1 MSTNLR
7 LKYLALLMMSIFCQ
21 AAQSNPT
28 GGTSATATFN
38 TIGNQHDVTTNA
50 TSSIINWTSFSIS
63 SGQTTNIYQPT
74 SASISLNRVTGTAP
88 SVIAGTLY
96 SNGKVILVNQNG
108 IVFKSNSTINVGSL
122 IASTL
127 NITDADFLTGSNVFA
142 GASSAEVS
150 NAATIQVASG
160 GMVALIGARVTNE
173 NSGIIRAPDGQVW
186 LLAGRGVA
194 VTSLGTPEI
203 STTVSAPAGEALNL
217 GTIVSQGGV
226 VALIGDTV
234 KNNGLISANIVAST
248 GGRIILH
255 SRRDLAVGTDATI
268 EARGG
273 SIILDAQNGHV
284 RLRKRGLIDASDG
297 TIDINGLTII
307 QDSGSGTSIKAA
319 WLRTKAMKRGVRLN
333 RSQNSIIRFSPES
346 ENDDGS
352 VEKTKPEEISIPE
365 LPLAHLIPPRI
376 PGIAASNPIPTLDI
390 TQPREPAPAP
400 VASSS
405 PSNIGSSNVD
415 KTPMRNRFVCSA

>member
-1 MSTNLR
+1 MATNLR
-7 LKYLALLMMSIFCQ
+7 FNCLALLMMSIFCQ
-21 AAQSNPT
+21 VAQSNPT

-74 SASISLNRVTGTAP
+74 TASISLNRVTGTNP

-127 NITDADFLTGSNVFA
+127 NITDSDFLAGSNAFA
-142 GASSAEVS
+142 GTSSAEVS

-160 GMVALIGARVTNE
+160 GMVALIGATVTNE
-173 NSGIIRAPDGQVW
+173 HSGIIRTPNGQVW
-186 LLAGRGVA
+186 LLAGRGVT

-203 STTVSAPAGEALNL
+203 STTVSAPAGEAINL
-217 GTIVSQGGV
+217 GTIVSQGGL
-226 VALIGDTV
+226 VALIGDRV

-248 GGRIILH
+248 GGRIILRSNH
-255 SRRDLAVGTDATI
+255 DLTVGTNATV
-268 EARGG
+268 EAHGG
-273 SIILDAQNGHV
+273 SIVLDAQNGHV
-284 RLRKRGLIDASDG
+284 KLRKGSLIDASDG
-297 TIDINGLTII
+297 TIDINGLTIT
-307 QDSGSGTSIKAA
+307 QDFGSGTSIKAA
-319 WLRTKAMKRGVRLN
+319 WLRTKAMKHGIRLN
-333 RSQNSIIRFSPES
+333 RSQNKIASFSPQS

-352 VEKTKPEEISIPE
+352 VENTPQEEISIPGPP
-365 LPLAHLIPPRI
+365 LPALIPPRI
-376 PGIAASNPIPTLDI
+376 PGIVSSNLIPTLDI
-390 TQPREPAPAP
+390 TQPMEPAPS
-400 VASSS
+400 SSS
-405 PSNIGSSNVD
+405 PNIGSSNVE
-415 KTPMRNRFVCSA
+415 KTPTRNRFVCSA